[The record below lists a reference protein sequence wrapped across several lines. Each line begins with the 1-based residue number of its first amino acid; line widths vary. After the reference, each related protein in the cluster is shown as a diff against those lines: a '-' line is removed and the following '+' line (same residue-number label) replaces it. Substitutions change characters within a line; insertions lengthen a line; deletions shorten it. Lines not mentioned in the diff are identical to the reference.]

1 MKEAVFRAMVHN
13 MTLDLA
19 STLEALL
26 FSEGGTISKKKLAQI
41 LEIDDSALTAAIATL
56 TQRKEGSGLAVVES
70 EREVT
75 LAVSGMAT
83 ETVQKAFERELGKE
97 IGDAGL
103 EVLAI
108 VLYRGPSTRAQIDYI
123 RGVNTSSTIRLL
135 ASRGLLERTANPG
148 DAREF
153 LYKPTVE
160 LLAHLGA
167 SNGQELPDY
176 AKISSELAS
185 FEKNTKDPFD
195 SNATKPGTATE

>member
-1 MKEAVFRAMVHN
+1 MA
-13 MTLDLA
+13 LDISHA
-19 STLEALL
+19 LEALL
-26 FSEGGTISKKKLAQI
+26 YSEGGTIAKRKLCQI
-41 LEIDDSALTAAIATL
+41 LSIDDVTLSAAIVTL
-56 TQRKEGSGLAVVES
+56 RRSKEGSGLCVVES

-75 LAVSGMAT
+75 LATSSEAT
-83 ETVQKAFERELGKE
+83 AIVQSAFERELGRE

-135 ASRGLLERTANPG
+135 ASRGLLERTANPD

-160 LLAHLGA
+160 LLAHLGVG
-167 SNGQELPDY
+167 SGQDLPDY
-176 AKISSELAS
+176 AKIASELTS
-185 FEKNTKDPFD
+185 FEKFAKDPFE
-195 SNATKPGTATE
+195 SNASKSTTTSIGQ